1 MKEGDFSKGPAC
13 RASAGDDS
21 IRKNRTS
28 RGIRAVAWLASQ
40 PEEQSSAVSCRKTW
54 ACTSQH
60 TGFCLLCHAAINPE
74 QLHWNGGNYSRF
86 TPVSVKRGF
95 LLNGSGQPLAG
106 GREKSDS
113 AFSSCCWSLAFAK
126 HRVTDIL
133 FLFFPFFSLPT
144 VFFFCV
150 SDCFARCTEKRTQFL
165 REEGILWQ
173 DEPAW
178 VLAVSEELVEGQIT
192 LARTSIWLL
201 ISECGVLASAS
212 RPWETNVCRR
222 EFRAWLASYFCV
234 LGNTQLRTMRA
245 APSTRHTRQQS
256 LQQSR
261 GSCSWGLLTFPPS
274 AVTLLRLSS
283 KLTSQHLW
291 PLPAPKKK
299 KQRGGEKRVVRC

>member
-1 MKEGDFSKGPAC
+1 MEGITPDLRQFRWKEAFCWMD
-13 RASAGDDS
+13 
-21 IRKNRTS
+21 
-28 RGIRAVAWLASQ
+28 RGSHSQ
-40 PEEQSSAVSCRKTW
+40 VEGKKVTQLSAVVADHWLLPSTE
-54 ACTSQH
+54 SQIS
-60 TGFCLLCHAAINPE
+60 FF
-74 QLHWNGGNYSRF
+74 Y
-86 TPVSVKRGF
+86 
-95 LLNGSGQPLAG
+95 
-106 GREKSDS
+106 
-113 AFSSCCWSLAFAK
+113 
-126 HRVTDIL
+126 
-133 FLFFPFFSLPT
+133 FFPSSPCPLY
-144 VFFFCV
+144 FFFCV